1 MHCCR
6 ALLLSLAS
14 LALGRLLLDIIQRIH
29 QVVSV
34 SSTFHLDSV
43 SMRKRFI
50 YHSFLS
56 AISSTNLSS
65 SKAPLLPHGMVST
78 SIHVACFSELHGSR
92 VCSSRAASI
101 MPRRV
106 RHISGSRGLTGRQF
120 NSSLTGKLPLHFGL
134 LPIPLRRR
142 GKSLDTPAKETETGA
157 SRSSAAFLQG
167 FHADR
172 PPLSICLL
180 ARSFPQRTLCCKE
193 ESGQV
198 KRDKALMD

>member
-1 MHCCR
+1 
-6 ALLLSLAS
+6 LSLAS
-14 LALGRLLLDIIQRIH
+14 LTLRHLLLDIIQRIH

-34 SSTFHLDSV
+34 SPTFHLDSV

-50 YHSFLS
+50 YHSFLF

-101 MPRRV
+101 MPCRV

-142 GKSLDTPAKETETGA
+142 GKSLDTPAKETETETGA

-180 ARSFPQRTLCCKE
+180 ARSFPQRTLCCNQSKE
-193 ESGQV
+193 KSGQV